1 MVKLPKITEI
11 NDRIVFNSRGDK
23 TIEIDVISDNQFL
36 GRACAPSG
44 ASVGMHEAQSFV
56 NNDQSKTLEKFRS
69 FKKKFIGLDSSD
81 LKTIDEVLKNEDQTN
96 NYSNVGGSIAY
107 SLTIACIDSAS
118 KSLKIPFYQVLN
130 PKISKI
136 TFPFPLGNMLGGG
149 SHAGSGTPDLQE
161 YLTCPIGAKSIFE
174 AVETNSKIHK
184 ELKKILEKIDH
195 KFTGGKGDEGA
206 WAPNIDNDK
215 AVETL
220 EQAVRNC
227 GYDTTKDVRLGIDFA
242 SSSFWNSDKG
252 IYEYKRHGKIRDSDE
267 QLEYA
272 NYLINQYKLIYAE
285 DPLHEEDFDG
295 MSKLTAKNPNC
306 LVTGDDLLV
315 TNKGRV
321 SISVQKHA
329 CSGAIL
335 KVNQAGSLY
344 DSLLFAEACNDNGIK
359 IITSHRSGE
368 SVDNHISHIA
378 IATNSVMLKCGV
390 VGGERVSK
398 LNELLRIAEY
408 GLIEGMAKWSNI

>member
-1 MVKLPKITEI
+1 MVKLPTITEI
-11 NDRIVFNSRGDK
+11 NERLVFNSRGDK

-44 ASVGMHEAQSFV
+44 ASVGIHEAQSFV
-56 NNDQSKTLEKFRS
+56 NNDPKKTLEKFRN
-69 FKKKFIGLDSSD
+69 FKKKFIGMDCSD
-81 LKTIDEVLKNEDQTN
+81 LKAIDEILKNEDQTN
-96 NYSNVGGSIAY
+96 NYSNVGGSVAY

-118 KSLKIPFYQVLN
+118 KSLKSPFYKILN
-130 PKISKI
+130 PKIDKI
-136 TFPFPLGNMLGGG
+136 NLPFPLGNMLGGG

-161 YLTCPIGAKSIFE
+161 YLICPIGAKSIFE
-174 AVETNSKIHK
+174 ALETNSKIHK
-184 ELKKILEKIDH
+184 ELKKILEKMEP

-215 AVETL
+215 AIETL
-220 EQAVRNC
+220 EKAVRNC
-227 GYDTTKDVRLGIDFA
+227 GYDSIKDVRLGIDFA
-242 SSSFWNSDKG
+242 SSSLWNPEKS
-252 IYEYKRHGKIRDSDE
+252 IYEYKRHGKIRDSGE

-272 NYLINQYKLIYAE
+272 NQLINQYNLIYAE

-295 MSKLTAKNPNC
+295 MSKLTSKNPNC

-315 TNKGRV
+315 TNKERV
-321 SISVQKHA
+321 SVAVQKHA

-344 DSLLFAEACNDNGIK
+344 DSLLFANSCNDNGIK

-378 IATNSVMLKCGV
+378 IATNSVMLKSGV
-390 VGGERVSK
+390 VGGERISK